1 MGGKGRTRHGRGGDN
16 SMVCVRGGIR
26 EVAAGGHGNG
36 DGFVSFS
43 LWFRLVQSYAL
54 KMRIIM
60 RFPKIIVGAWML
72 GEKLAI
78 MSLVLATYVSR
89 HG

>member
-1 MGGKGRTRHGRGGDN
+1 MSAAKTKNTTINQLTLSGG
-16 SMVCVRGGIR
+16 
-26 EVAAGGHGNG
+26 EHGNG
-36 DGFVSFS
+36 DGFVSIS
-43 LWFRLVQSYAL
+43 LWFRLVRSYAL
-54 KMRIIM
+54 KMRIMM

-72 GEKLAI
+72 GEGLAI